1 MPAAGPADNG
11 VVNGTAPASASSGA
25 RRAPRLLLLV
35 LCLALSAAGLMVAPG
50 SASAADDAGRIDARW
65 AATGGEAG
73 PLGAPL
79 GDPYDVADGRAR
91 DFAGGSVFWSPATD
105 AWEVLGAARD
115 QYVATGGP
123 TGTLGFPAG
132 PPQGAVSDPA
142 ASEQVF
148 VGGRLYASPATPPA
162 VLTGP
167 VLERYLSIGGTG
179 SYLGIPTSDLVPV
192 IGGSRASFVRG
203 LIKVDA
209 ATGASV
215 VTGRWVTPS
224 VALVSAE
231 QVLYTYRLG
240 CPVGPERL
248 RWLRVPYYDWY
259 GVPQTG
265 DLVVRSAAVPAV
277 SEVFRQA
284 FAARFPIRS
293 MRPADVFLGD
303 DIASMVAD
311 NTSAFNCRKV
321 TGNPYRLSRHS
332 YGDAIDINTVEN
344 PYVTKKKVYPRAGRA
359 FLDRWPPRKGMI
371 TPKGPISR
379 AMTAVGWLWG
389 ARWTHPD
396 YQHFSANGR

>member
-11 VVNGTAPASASSGA
+11 VVSSSTPASGSSVG

-79 GDPYDVADGRAR
+79 GDPYDVADGRTR

-115 QYVATGGP
+115 KYAATGGP
-123 TGTLGFPAG
+123 TGALGFPAG
-132 PPQGAVSDPA
+132 PPQAAVNDPA

-148 VGGRLYASPATPPA
+148 VGGRLYASPTTPPA

-192 IGGSRASFVRG
+192 SGGSRASFVRG

-209 ATGASV
+209 ATGATQ
-215 VTGRWVTPS
+215 VTGQWVAPTA
-224 VALVSAE
+224 ALVAAE
-231 QVLYTYRLG
+231 QLPYTYRLG

-265 DLVVRSAAVPAV
+265 DLVVRSGVVPAI
-277 SEVFRQA
+277 SEVFRRA
-284 FAARFPIRS
+284 FVARFPIRS
-293 MRPADVFLGD
+293 MRTADVFLGD

-344 PYVTKKKVYPRAGRA
+344 PYVTRKRVYPKAGRA
-359 FLDRWPPRKGMI
+359 FLDRWPARKGMI
-371 TPKGPISR
+371 MPKGPVNR
-379 AMTAVGWLWG
+379 AMTAQGWLWG

-396 YQHFSANGR
+396 YPHYSANGR